1 MNREFLT
8 DLFRQTLNDPRG
20 AAARLLRMDVQLSD
34 LLRAA
39 GLVTVLNTI
48 VFSLSLALFGGSDVP
63 GLFASPFTYA
73 TVMFAGLIVYGGLV
87 GFTGRSLGGEGRFAD
102 VLVMLVWLQAMRV
115 VAQVIVPVLAVLLPF
130 LSAPAAIAIGL
141 FGIWLTLNMIA
152 EAHGFEHL
160 GRAFLAALL
169 AGMGLVV
176 ALIMLLTLLGVAP
189 PQPI

>member
-20 AAARLLRMDVQLSD
+20 AAARLLRMDVQLPD

-48 VFSLSLALFGGSDVP
+48 VFSLSLALFGSDAP
-63 GLFASPFTYA
+63 GFLGSPFTYA
-73 TVMFAGLIVYGGLV
+73 TVMFAGIIAYGGLI
-87 GFTGRSLGGEGRFAD
+87 GFTGRSLGGQGRFAD

-115 VAQVIVPVLAVLLPF
+115 VAQVIVTVLAIILPF

-152 EAHGFEHL
+152 EAHGFESL
-160 GRAFLAALL
+160 GRAFLAALF

-176 ALIMLLTLLGVAP
+176 ALIMLLTFLGVAP
-189 PQPI
+189 PQLI

>member
-1 MNREFLT
+1 
-8 DLFRQTLNDPRG
+8 
-20 AAARLLRMDVQLSD
+20 
-34 LLRAA
+34 
-39 GLVTVLNTI
+39 
-48 VFSLSLALFGGSDVP
+48 
-63 GLFASPFTYA
+63 
-73 TVMFAGLIVYGGLV
+73 
-87 GFTGRSLGGEGRFAD
+87 
-102 VLVMLVWLQAMRV
+102 LQAMRV
-115 VAQVIVPVLAVLLPF
+115 VAQVIVTVLAVLLPF

-152 EAHGFEHL
+152 EEHGFERL